1 LFESSTRFD
10 IAICAGCSQDPSP
23 KAAAGL
29 SSSDEEALRQKV
41 VLPEIQR
48 LLQAEREA
56 NEEVRW
62 PIHHQKRGLRIHH
75 PERGADARHSLSGRE
90 RLSRRE
96 GTQQELCCSA
106 SLSQWFE

>member
-1 LFESSTRFD
+1 MKPGLGHVSIYECPHTKVGFERTRFD
-10 IAICAGCSQDPSP
+10 IATSSGCPQDASP

-62 PIHHQKRGLRIHH
+62 PIHHQKRGLRVLI
-75 PERGADARHSLSGRE
+75 
-90 RLSRRE
+90 E
-96 GTQQELCCSA
+96 GEVY
-106 SLSQWFE
+106 

>member
-1 LFESSTRFD
+1 MVWDTCIRTPSHLKAGFERRRFD
-10 IAICAGCSQDPSP
+10 IAICAGCSQDASP
-23 KAAAGL
+23 KAAVGL

-62 PIHHQKRGLRIHH
+62 PIRNL
-75 PERGADARHSLSGRE
+75 
-90 RLSRRE
+90 RRE
-96 GTQQELCCSA
+96 GSVVY
-106 SLSQWFE
+106 